1 MQVHIQMHAT
11 CANDECGR
19 ASDDARWLRSRGP
32 GVSCCIFHLGNPFS
46 RFSVA
51 TGARACKSNA
61 RCPLVNLRVNTHRR
75 DNLRSRQVHFCP
87 PLPRPVLRLFFF
99 SLSISYPSVESVFSD
114 RRYGP
119 ECPGRR
125 SSSGLLVKPHRSLQC
140 TSICR

>member
-87 PLPRPVLRLFFF
+87 PLPRPVLRLLLLFIYLVSFGGVGFF
-99 SLSISYPSVESVFSD
+99 
-114 RRYGP
+114 GP
-119 ECPGRR
+119 PIRPR
-125 SSSGLLVKPHRSLQC
+125 VSRKAKLVRTPR
-140 TSICR
+140 